1 MAAVEVGARIIE
13 LREKRNYTTNRL
25 ANLCG
30 LSQSF
35 IRSVEQNEKG
45 ISVEKLK
52 LVCDSLGISLRDF
65 FDVPDAAATAEDAL
79 VSQVRKL
86 APEQQKTL
94 SAFLKTI

>member
-1 MAAVEVGARIIE
+1 MEVGARIIE

-52 LVCDSLGISLRDF
+52 LVCDSLEISLRDF

-86 APEQQKTL
+86 TPEQQKTL

>member
-1 MAAVEVGARIIE
+1 MTIVEVGKRIAE
-13 LREKRNYTTNRL
+13 LREKQNYTTNRL

-35 IRSVEQNEKG
+35 LRSVEQNEKG

-65 FDVPDAAATAEDAL
+65 FDVPEATTTAEDVL
-79 VSQVRKL
+79 VSQVRRL
-86 APEQQKTL
+86 TPEQQKAL

>member
-1 MAAVEVGARIIE
+1 MTIVEVGKRIAE

-35 IRSVEQNEKG
+35 LRSVEQNEKG

-65 FDVPDAAATAEDAL
+65 FDVPEATTTAEDVL
-79 VSQVRKL
+79 VSQVRRL
-86 APEQQKTL
+86 TPEQQKAL